1 MNDYELICLT
11 LEEIR
16 KQAYNLQNLKDTNVW
31 RAHYNPDSEM
41 KQMEEESIK
50 ECNEVLK
57 ATRIALRDDVLE
69 DISNYNNGV
78 DNICGVDVSLSE
90 VSFDLIYE
98 RKTDKDY
105 E

>member
-16 KQAYNLQNLKDTNVW
+16 KQAYNLQHLKDTNVW
-31 RAHYNPDSEM
+31 HAHYNPDSDM
-41 KQMEEESIK
+41 KQMEEKSIK
-50 ECNEVLK
+50 ECDEVLK
-57 ATRIALRDDVLE
+57 ATRIALRDGILE

-78 DNICGVDVSLSE
+78 DNISGVDVSLSE